1 MMANEDEAARK
12 KRIAL
17 IGKVVAAVIV
27 ALPGAYG
34 AVRGASSAD
43 DATVELERKIRDRQ
57 EAALQQHVKALR
69 AEIDALRKATVS
81 HKELLEL
88 AMKLRAR
95 HEVVR
100 PRSPARRTEVSERE
114 RALAAELAELK
125 RKQVEGKAASG
136 AAKATTTK
144 LPKLRLAPALRQD
157 VAQKKLSF

>member
-1 MMANEDEAARK
+1 MMANEDEARK
-12 KRIAL
+12 KRVAT

-43 DATVELERKIRDRQ
+43 DSKVELERKIRDRQ
-57 EAALQQHVKALR
+57 EETLQLHVKALR
-69 AEIDALRKATVS
+69 AEIEALRKATVS

-100 PRSPARRTEVSERE
+100 PRSPARRVELSERE
-114 RALAAELAELK
+114 KALAAELAELK
-125 RKQVEGKAASG
+125 KKQAEGRAKEEK
-136 AAKATTTK
+136 AKATAAK
-144 LPKLRLAPALRQD
+144 LPKLRPAPALRQD